1 LQEGFV
7 SSAISSSSHFF
18 LTFFS
23 AREDLQTHGPPIGGQ
38 KTGGRVLAL
47 GGQGGEAAAAEIA
60 NGAWHLIIWSIGLS
74 PYHLLGQSEMDI

>member
-1 LQEGFV
+1 VGFV
-7 SSAISSSSHFF
+7 SSAISFKSLIF

-38 KTGGRVLAL
+38 ETGGRVLAL
-47 GGQGGEAAAAEIA
+47 GGQGGVAAGAKIA

-74 PYHLLGQSEMDI
+74 PYHLLGQLEMNI